1 MTSRRDW
8 PAIDRSE
15 VADLLDSIPSG
26 RFLITSRFGEA
37 RSAALV
43 RWVQQ
48 CAVHPPMVL
57 VAIEKGQALSPIIR
71 DARNFALCRVDDD
84 DPLIDRIFQ
93 AMPDHGRDP
102 FLGLPHLST
111 PSLCPVPARAVW
123 WLDCEM
129 VRHMDIESDHEMWI
143 AGVHHFGRL
152 QPARVAT
159 RSVSRAPAKKASSKR
174 PVKRRAR

>member
-1 MTSRRDW
+1 VSSRRDW

-15 VADLLDSIPSG
+15 VVDLLDSIPSG
-26 RFLITSRFGEA
+26 RFLISSRFGEA

-48 CAVHPPMVL
+48 CAAHPPMVM

-71 DARNFALCRVDDD
+71 DARNFALCRVHDD

-111 PSLCPVPARAVW
+111 PSMCPVPVRAIW
-123 WLDCEM
+123 WMDCEM
-129 VRHMDIESDHEMWI
+129 IRHMDIESDHEMWI

-152 QPARVAT
+152 QPDRVAT
-159 RSVSRAPAKKASSKR
+159 RSVSRAPAKKASAKR

>member
-8 PAIDRSE
+8 PAIDRSAVE
-15 VADLLDSIPSG
+15 DLLEAIPSG
-26 RFLITSRFGEA
+26 RFLITSRFGEV

-48 CAVHPPMVL
+48 CAVHPPMVV

-71 DARNFALCRVDDD
+71 DSRNFALCRVSDG
-84 DPLIDRIFQ
+84 DPLIDRLFQ

-111 PSLCPVPARAVW
+111 PSMCPVPLRAAW

-129 VRHMDIESDHEMWI
+129 IRHLDIESDHEMYV
-143 AGVHHFGRL
+143 AGVHHAGKL
-152 QPARVAT
+152 ETAPAVVRT
-159 RSVSRAPAKKASSKR
+159 VSRAIGKKAGPKR
-174 PVKRRAR
+174 PLKKRAR

>member
-1 MTSRRDW
+1 VTSRRDW
-8 PAIDRSE
+8 PPIDRRE
-15 VADLLDSIPSG
+15 VVELLDAIPSG
-26 RFLITSRFGEA
+26 RFLITSRFGDM

-48 CAVHPPMVL
+48 CAVHPPMVV

-71 DARNFALCRVDDD
+71 DSRNFALCRVADD
-84 DPLIDRIFQ
+84 DPLIDRLFQ
-93 AMPDHGRDP
+93 VLPDHGRDP
-102 FLGLPHLST
+102 FLGVPHCST
-111 PSLCPVPARAVW
+111 PSMCPVPSRALW

-129 VRHMDIESDHEMWI
+129 IRHLDIESDHEMWV
-143 AGVHHFGRL
+143 AGVHHFGKL
-152 QPARVAT
+152 QPDRVVA